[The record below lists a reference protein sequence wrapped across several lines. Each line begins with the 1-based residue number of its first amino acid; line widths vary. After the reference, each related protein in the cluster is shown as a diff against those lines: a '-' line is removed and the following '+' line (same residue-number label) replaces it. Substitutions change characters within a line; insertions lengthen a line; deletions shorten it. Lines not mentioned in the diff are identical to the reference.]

1 MSEKHAGA
9 IIPVIRGR
17 VACPSGQ
24 TVTLDRCRFCVH
36 STHFQVQGSTV
47 PSPARAYCSR
57 QRRGGEEI
65 DLRAVEAVVCDD
77 RSGEGYRSIM
87 NIIS

>member
-1 MSEKHAGA
+1 MSEKSAGTL
-9 IIPVIRGR
+9 IPVIGGR

-24 TVTLDRCRFCVH
+24 AVTLDRCRFCAH
-36 STHFQVQGSTV
+36 STHFQVRGRLV

-57 QRRGGEEI
+57 QRGGEEI
-65 DLRAVEAVVCDD
+65 DLDAVEAVVCDD